1 MTTDNQEKAQK
12 FLMYVN
18 DNYKQLYSKMEAYCN
33 ANGLQ
38 FDADI
43 FCDTYVKVYEKIVK
57 DGLEDDSESGML
69 NYFFMSFKTNTKR
82 EAMYARNQKRDLN
95 VQDDDLYDLYE
106 SWYNDNHISEQEKLV
121 SDLYKDFAAVYICE
135 KVEKEF
141 DSEHFNLF
149 RMKMFGELT
158 YKQLAAK
165 TQCKGVRQKVLTV
178 KNWAKEHITKDEIK
192 QAFWDNFSEL
202 IC

>member
-1 MTTDNQEKAQK
+1 MTTNDQKAHK
-12 FLMYVN
+12 FLQFIN

-33 ANGLQ
+33 SNGLD
-38 FDADI
+38 FDYDI
-43 FCDTYVKVYEKIVK
+43 YADTYIKIYDKIVK
-57 DGLEDDSESGML
+57 DGLDDDTEAGML
-69 NYFFMSFKTNTKR
+69 NYFFKSFKTNTLR
-82 EAMYARNQKRDLN
+82 EKMYARNQKRDLN
-95 VQDDDLYDLYE
+95 VQGDDLYTLYE
-106 SWYNDNHISEQEKLV
+106 NWYNDNNVSEMDKLV

-165 TQCKGVRQKVLTV
+165 TQSKGVRAKVLAV

-192 QAFWDNFSEL
+192 QAFWDNFSEI